1 MRLLLIEDDSIIGEG
16 VRTGLK
22 LAGFT
27 VDWVRDGQAATL
39 AIENGVYDLLLLD
52 LGLPRKDGMTLLRE
66 LRNRGID
73 LPVLVLTARDT
84 VRDRVKGLDT
94 GADDYVVKPFDLDE
108 LSARVRALLRRRVGR
123 RDPVIRHDGLLLD
136 PIERKVELDG
146 RPVPLSPREF
156 ALLHAL
162 LERPG
167 AVLSREQLEERLY
180 GWDEEVSSNAVE
192 VHLHNLRRKLGAPVI
207 RNVRGVGYC
216 IAGRN
221 EIDT

>member
-108 LSARVRALLRRRVGR
+108 LSARVRALLRRRVAPA
-123 RDPVIRHDGLLLD
+123 DPA
-136 PIERKVELDG
+136 
-146 RPVPLSPREF
+146 RPGHSPRRAPARPDRAQGRAGRQAGA
-156 ALLHAL
+156 ALAA
-162 LERPG
+162 RIRAAARAARAPRRG
-167 AVLSREQLEERLY
+167 AVARAA
-180 GWDEEVSSNAVE
+180 G
-192 VHLHNLRRKLGAPVI
+192 GAPV
-207 RNVRGVGYC
+207 RLGRGGLEQC
-216 IAGRN
+216 SGSPPAQPAPQARRAG
-221 EIDT
+221 DP